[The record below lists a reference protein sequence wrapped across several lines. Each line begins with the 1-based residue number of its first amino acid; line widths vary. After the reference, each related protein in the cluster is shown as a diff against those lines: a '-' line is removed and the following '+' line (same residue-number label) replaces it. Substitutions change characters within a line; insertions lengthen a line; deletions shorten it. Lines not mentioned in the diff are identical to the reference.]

1 MHIGLIGG
9 IGPAATVH
17 YYRAL
22 VRTFD
27 RAREKMSLTI
37 VHADSRAMVGNM
49 IAGKREAQAD
59 IFVRFTDQLKA
70 GGCEAVALTSMGGHF
85 CIGQFEPRSPLPV
98 INAIPVLNRTFA
110 EKGFKR
116 VGILGTR
123 AVMES
128 GLYGV
133 SSTQVIAP
141 PPEEMQRT
149 HETYLAIADAGMAN
163 DEQRSYLEHIASRL
177 QRDHG
182 AEAIVLGG
190 TDLYVA
196 FDRQS
201 YDYEIIDC
209 AIVHAQAI
217 ASAAMGHSADTQ

>member
-22 VRTFD
+22 VRAFD
-27 RAREKMSLTI
+27 RADKKMSLTI
-37 VHADSRAMVGNM
+37 VHADSREMVGNM
-49 IAGKREAQAD
+49 TAGQREAQAE
-59 IFVRFTDQLKA
+59 IFVRFADQLRA

-85 CIGQFEPRSPLPV
+85 CIAQFEPRSPLPV
-98 INAIPVLNRTFA
+98 LNAIPVLNRTFA
-110 EKGFKR
+110 EKGLKR

-133 SSTQVIAP
+133 SSTQVVAP
-141 PPEEMQRT
+141 PPEEIKRT
-149 HETYLAIADAGMAN
+149 HDTYLAIADAGVAT
-163 DEQRSYLEHIASRL
+163 EAQRSYLEHIASRL

-190 TDLYVA
+190 TDLFVA
-196 FDRQS
+196 FDRKH

-209 AIVHAQAI
+209 AIVHAEAI
-217 ASAAMGHSADTQ
+217 ASVAVGHSGDAG